1 MPGNDQSFDVDAYLR
16 YIFGEENEPEQVGE
30 QELHRPVQAPW
41 PIGSDIGVTVLGSTI
56 DILQRRCDEQFAIHR
71 AKDPELLGGMIDD
84 PPEEPPSPVLIESL
98 MPRKEWAED
107 LCDSVKTKAACGFI
121 IARGGRVNL
130 DPDDVVARLERILG
144 GVDVPD
150 EVEHRQRDI
159 LRMQVIDRICYQARD
174 MEMERFH
181 GVVMRAIARC
191 QALLEE
197 AQQPQEPPISASS
210 SVGGGGSGHS
220 E

>member
-1 MPGNDQSFDVDAYLR
+1 
-16 YIFGEENEPEQVGE
+16 
-30 QELHRPVQAPW
+30 
-41 PIGSDIGVTVLGSTI
+41 
-56 DILQRRCDEQFAIHR
+56 
-71 AKDPELLGGMIDD
+71 MIND
-84 PPEEPPSPVLIESL
+84 PPEELPSPVLIESL
-98 MPRKEWAED
+98 MPHKEWAED

-121 IARGGRVNL
+121 IARDGRVNL

-150 EVEHRQRDI
+150 EVEHRQCDI
-159 LRMQVIDRICYQARD
+159 LRMLVIDGICYQARD
-174 MEMERFH
+174 MEMEWFR
-181 GVVMRAIARC
+181 GVVMRMIARC

-210 SVGGGGSGHS
+210 SIGEGGSGHS

>member
-1 MPGNDQSFDVDAYLR
+1 MLGNDQSFDVDAYLR
-16 YIFGEENEPEQVGE
+16 YIFGEEDEPEQVRE

-41 PIGSDIGVTVLGSTI
+41 PIGNDIGVTVLGSTI

-71 AKDPELLGGMIDD
+71 AKDPEMLGGMIDD

-107 LCDSVKTKAACGFI
+107 LCDSVKTKAAYGFI
-121 IARGGRVNL
+121 IARGGHVNL
-130 DPDDVVARLERILG
+130 NPDDVGARLEHILG

-159 LRMQVIDRICYQARD
+159 LRMQVIDEICYQARD
-174 MEMERFH
+174 MEMERFR
-181 GVVMRAIARC
+181 GVVTRAIARC

-197 AQQPQEPPISASS
+197 AQ
-210 SVGGGGSGHS
+210 
-220 E
+220 

>member
-1 MPGNDQSFDVDAYLR
+1 MPGNDQSFNVDAYLR
-16 YIFGEENEPEQVGE
+16 YIFGEENELEQVGE

-41 PIGSDIGVTVLGSTI
+41 PIGSDIGVIILGSTI
-56 DILQRRCDEQFAIHR
+56 DILQRRCDEHFAIHR

-107 LCDSVKTKAACGFI
+107 LCDSVKTKAAYGFI

-130 DPDDVVARLERILG
+130 DPDDVVARLECILG

-159 LRMQVIDRICYQARD
+159 LRM
-174 MEMERFH
+174 
-181 GVVMRAIARC
+181 
-191 QALLEE
+191 
-197 AQQPQEPPISASS
+197 
-210 SVGGGGSGHS
+210 
-220 E
+220 

>member
-1 MPGNDQSFDVDAYLR
+1 MPGNDQTFDVDAYLR
-16 YIFGEENEPEQVGE
+16 YIFGKENEPEQVGE
-30 QELHRPVQAPW
+30 QELHQPVQAPW
-41 PIGSDIGVTVLGSTI
+41 PIGSDIGVTVLG
-56 DILQRRCDEQFAIHR
+56 QFAIHR

-144 GVDVPD
+144 EGDVPD

-159 LRMQVIDRICYQARD
+159 LRMQVIDGICYQARD
-174 MEMERFH
+174 MEMERFRR
-181 GVVMRAIARC
+181 VVMHAIARC

-197 AQQPQEPPISASS
+197 AQQPQEPPSTSS

>member
-16 YIFGEENEPEQVGE
+16 YIFSEENEPEQVGE

-71 AKDPELLGGMIDD
+71 AKDPELLGGMMDD
-84 PPEEPPSPVLIESL
+84 PPEEQPSPVLIESL
-98 MPRKEWAED
+98 MPRKEWAEE
-107 LCDSVKTKAACGFI
+107 LCDSVKTKAACDII
-121 IARGGRVNL
+121 IAPNGHVNL

-150 EVEHRQRDI
+150 KVEHRQRDI
-159 LRMQVIDRICYQARD
+159 FRMQVIDGICYQARD
-174 MEMERFH
+174 MEMERFSR
-181 GVVMRAIARC
+181 VAIRMIARC

-197 AQQPQEPPISASS
+197 AQQPQEPPSASS

>member
-107 LCDSVKTKAACGFI
+107 LCDSVKIKAAYGFI

-159 LRMQVIDRICYQARD
+159 LRMQVMDGICYQARD
-174 MEMERFH
+174 MEMERFPELSCTRLH
-181 GVVMRAIARC
+181 AVKLFWKR
-191 QALLEE
+191 
-197 AQQPQEPPISASS
+197 PSS
-210 SVGGGGSGHS
+210 PKSLPAPAAP
-220 E
+220 

>member
-1 MPGNDQSFDVDAYLR
+1 MLR
-16 YIFGEENEPEQVGE
+16 
-30 QELHRPVQAPW
+30 
-41 PIGSDIGVTVLGSTI
+41 
-56 DILQRRCDEQFAIHR
+56 
-71 AKDPELLGGMIDD
+71 GMIND
-84 PPEEPPSPVLIESL
+84 PAKEPPSPVLIKSL

-107 LCDSVKTKAACGFI
+107 LCVSVKTQVARGLI
-121 IARGGRVNL
+121 ITRGGRVNL
-130 DPDDVVARLERILG
+130 NPDDVVARLECILG

-159 LRMQVIDRICYQARD
+159 LRMQVIDGICYQDRD
-174 MEMERFH
+174 MEMERFR
-181 GVVMRAIARC
+181 GVVMRTIARY

-197 AQQPQEPPISASS
+197 AQQPQEPPSASS

>member
-1 MPGNDQSFDVDAYLR
+1 MLDD
-16 YIFGEENEPEQVGE
+16 
-30 QELHRPVQAPW
+30 
-41 PIGSDIGVTVLGSTI
+41 
-56 DILQRRCDEQFAIHR
+56 
-71 AKDPELLGGMIDD
+71 MIDD
-84 PPEEPPSPVLIESL
+84 PLDEPPSPVLIESL

-107 LCDSVKTKAACGFI
+107 LCDSVKTKAVCGFI

-130 DPDDVVARLERILG
+130 DPDNVVARLEHILG

-159 LRMQVIDRICYQARD
+159 LRMQVMDGICYQARD
-174 MEMERFH
+174 MKMERFR

-197 AQQPQEPPISASS
+197 AHQPQEPPSASS

>member
-1 MPGNDQSFDVDAYLR
+1 MGRGP
-16 YIFGEENEPEQVGE
+16 
-30 QELHRPVQAPW
+30 
-41 PIGSDIGVTVLGSTI
+41 
-56 DILQRRCDEQFAIHR
+56 
-71 AKDPELLGGMIDD
+71 
-84 PPEEPPSPVLIESL
+84 
-98 MPRKEWAED
+98 
-107 LCDSVKTKAACGFI
+107 CDSVKTQAACGFI

-130 DPDDVVARLERILG
+130 DPDDVMARLERMLG
-144 GVDVPD
+144 GVDVSD

-159 LRMQVIDRICYQARD
+159 LRMQVIDGICYQARD
-174 MEMERFH
+174 MEMERFR

-197 AQQPQEPPISASS
+197 AQQPQEPPSASS